1 MPDVKSDLKET
12 DKAGNPHG
20 RPSPQTLSP
29 ADVTSGLSV
38 ADVFAYPRNN
48 VVISRTWGGL
58 KLNHVIVDPNVQM
71 PKSLLQRSYLTSI
84 YDLPATNLTL
94 SVTFGTIEADVEVR
108 PFAAGTAH
116 AASPTSY
123 VARDYERKPHQ
134 VHLKFGSIT
143 GNATFRVYAPSTV
156 RIFMETSVTF
166 GQTRMYLPRTFH
178 GPLKIS
184 SWARA
189 PRLSAELRNACIL
202 IDRGRL
208 HNALLRWKCRRMG
221 GQRRAWRQRKGDN
234 GIRVCVGWLC
244 RGGRGRRSRIERE
257 AGALGQEL
265 AGPVFPALHNLL
277 DPGTAVEADLCDIL
291 VHVLK
296 LRTLALYRLY
306 LCPFPYKKL
315 WNSGRTGVRYLF
327 CTTSAGS
334 QCLPSQIFWKLTS
347 RGFECR
353 YSFLLKC

>member
-38 ADVFAYPRNN
+38 ADVFAHPRNN

-94 SVTFGTIEADVEVR
+94 SVTFGTIDADVEHTQR
-108 PFAAGTAH
+108 PPHHTSPVTMS
-116 AASPTSY
+116 ASPTKY
-123 VARDYERKPHQ
+123 N
-134 VHLKFGSIT
+134 LKFGSIT
-143 GNATFRVYAPSTV
+143 GNVTFRVYAPSTV

-166 GQTRMYLPRTFH
+166 GQTRKYLPRTFH

-202 IDRGRL
+202 MTEDGSTMHCFVGNVGAWVANGERGDSAKVTTAFGSVRIGYVGEDEEGAR
-208 HNALLRWKCRRMG
+208 AL
-221 GQRRAWRQRKGDN
+221 KGK
-234 GIRVCVGWLC
+234 
-244 RGGRGRRSRIERE
+244 
-257 AGALGQEL
+257 L
-265 AGPVFPALHNLL
+265 AHWGKNLL
-277 DPGTAVEADLCDIL
+277 
-291 VHVLK
+291 
-296 LRTLALYRLY
+296 AL
-306 LCPFPYKKL
+306 F
-315 WNSGRTGVRYLF
+315 
-327 CTTSAGS
+327 
-334 QCLPSQIFWKLTS
+334 
-347 RGFECR
+347 
-353 YSFLLKC
+353 FLLCTIYWTPVLLWRLICVIFSFMF

>member
-1 MPDVKSDLKET
+1 MMPDVKSDLKET

-29 ADVTSGLSV
+29 PDVTSGLSV
-38 ADVFAYPRNN
+38 ADVFAHPRNN

-94 SVTFGTIEADVEVR
+94 SVTFGTIDADVEVR

-123 VARDYERKPHQ
+123 VARYYERKPHQ

-202 IDRGRL
+202 MTEDGSTMHCFVGNVGAWVANGERGDSAKVTTAFGSVWVGYVGEDEEGAR
-208 HNALLRWKCRRMG
+208 AL
-221 GQRRAWRQRKGDN
+221 KGK
-234 GIRVCVGWLC
+234 
-244 RGGRGRRSRIERE
+244 
-257 AGALGQEL
+257 L
-265 AGPVFPALHNLL
+265 AHWGKNLL
-277 DPGTAVEADLCDIL
+277 
-291 VHVLK
+291 
-296 LRTLALYRLY
+296 AL
-306 LCPFPYKKL
+306 F
-315 WNSGRTGVRYLF
+315 
-327 CTTSAGS
+327 
-334 QCLPSQIFWKLTS
+334 
-347 RGFECR
+347 
-353 YSFLLKC
+353 FLLCTIYWTPVLLWRLICVIFSFMF